1 LKTLNKSAFSRL
13 FVMAG
18 AEGLEP
24 KEDPCVSRGFG
35 FFDYFLTTGR
45 VF

>member
-1 LKTLNKSAFSRL
+1 
-13 FVMAG
+13 MAG

-24 KEDPCVSRGFG
+24 KENPYVSRGFG